1 MNSTTTAVAN
11 LRLLYYIAYVFLSV
25 SILVLGLALI
35 FVCLLNCLRRHRR
48 NMKRSSTAK
57 VSAAASSSE
66 VEEGAA
72 AGRCSA
78 LSVEHLTDAPKKKKL
93 PSKFYNQ
100 SCRPSTLSFDYTD
113 NDDIEDETITFT
125 NLLLAG
131 KEIAEN
137 SLNVSTS
144 VNSSAAAAG
153 SLSMEPATSPTGA
166 IDVDREIKKKTWLV
180 PKLMVSNFL

>member
-1 MNSTTTAVAN
+1 MNSTVDN
-11 LRLLYYIAYVFLSV
+11 LELLYYIGYAFLTV
-25 SILVLGLALI
+25 VIVLLGLAVILI
-35 FVCLLNCLRRHRR
+35 ILLNCLRRRQKR
-48 NMKRSSTAK
+48 NMKRSSGK
-57 VSAAASSSE
+57 
-66 VEEGAA
+66 VEEGTP
-72 AGRCSA
+72 AGKCSA
-78 LSVEHLTDAPKKKKL
+78 LSVERLTDAPKKKKM

-100 SCRPSTLSFDYTD
+100 SSRPSPLSFDYTD

-125 NLLLAG
+125 NLLFAG